1 VKIGAYIKRAALA
14 AAVFLCHPQT
24 AEACAVC
31 FGKTNDRLQIGM
43 NYGIAVLIVVIGAT
57 LTGISGFF
65 YFVAARTKR
74 LKGELKTTN
83 FRNSAET

>member
-1 VKIGAYIKRAALA
+1 MKIGAYIKRVLLA
-14 AAVFLCHPQT
+14 AAVLLCHPWT

-43 NYGIAVLIVVIGAT
+43 NYGIGVLIVVIGAT

-65 YFVAARTKR
+65 YYVAARTKR
-74 LKGELKTTN
+74 VKGELKTN
-83 FRNSAET
+83 QFRNSAEI